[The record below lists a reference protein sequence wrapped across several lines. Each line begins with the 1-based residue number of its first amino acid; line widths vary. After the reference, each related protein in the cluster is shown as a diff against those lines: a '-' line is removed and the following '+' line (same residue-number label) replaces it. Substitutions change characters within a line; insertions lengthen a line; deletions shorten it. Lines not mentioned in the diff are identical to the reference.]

1 MLDDVK
7 KLLTAGIDGPVLVS
21 EIAEH
26 FYETILDQKKDHPVF
41 YERLSQYETMEEYL
55 GMDTSALSYDEKLI
69 AGDLKDDIEYELQY
83 QFDKVEDSVKSELIH
98 GDSSREVLYEMK
110 KKGII
115 PRHPENPASYLTED
129 SVEEF
134 YLEAFQ
140 QFDMLR
146 SNLYKRILASSAKDF
161 YQQGEDKSNT
171 YRKEHHLLMDERDFL
186 NYYTENFDKERLW
199 EILSRKIYQTI
210 HYNSRYKMEDLNE
223 EEDDREE
230 GSTPLVD
237 DDDAEDA
244 YGQPDPNQPSED
256 DIVLIPDGDM
266 SPDDYTYV
274 YELMNEYTG
283 HRVLPTDDDRVT
295 EAYWSVYQDEFG
307 DLLTLYMIQV
317 LEDTINYFST
327 QQEIKYDSL
336 ARFYHWNQEQRKA
349 PSYILSTSDKISYAL
364 SDLQEKLWS
373 DFSDSELMPLYEKGR
388 KIEEIGR
395 LSEKKKENQ

>member
-1 MLDDVK
+1 M
-7 KLLTAGIDGPVLVS
+7 
-21 EIAEH
+21 
-26 FYETILDQKKDHPVF
+26 
-41 YERLSQYETMEEYL
+41 
-55 GMDTSALSYDEKLI
+55 
-69 AGDLKDDIEYELQY
+69 
-83 QFDKVEDSVKSELIH
+83 
-98 GDSSREVLYEMK
+98 
-110 KKGII
+110 
-115 PRHPENPASYLTED
+115 
-129 SVEEF
+129 
-134 YLEAFQ
+134 
-140 QFDMLR
+140 
-146 SNLYKRILASSAKDF
+146 
-161 YQQGEDKSNT
+161 
-171 YRKEHHLLMDERDFL
+171 
-186 NYYTENFDKERLW
+186 
-199 EILSRKIYQTI
+199 
-210 HYNSRYKMEDLNE
+210 
-223 EEDDREE
+223 
-230 GSTPLVD
+230 D